1 PVVDVQRRVIAYLAG
16 QPRDNFIPVR
26 NEILHLFE
34 HARQE
39 CMFTEKYTNTRRG
52 IFAFLTCGISFG
64 GGQVRPGN
72 LRASPCHQ
80 TVIDEIRGNW
90 AIGRLVGFIDHA
102 LSLHFAMIY
111 IESYTGAFE
120 EYESI
125 LTQTIRRI
133 PSLHCNWSR
142 SPFASAMFNLGPT
155 TSMLHHRDYLNST
168 LGVCAIYCDSN
179 FDYTHGGH
187 LVLWDLKL
195 AIQFPP
201 GSTIFIPSALFEHSN
216 TVIQPGETRISF
228 TQYLAA
234 GLFWWIGTK
243 GKTDREINEGDC
255 TIEKV
260 SVCHRKETAWSR
272 GLKLFSKRL

>member
-1 PVVDVQRRVIAYLAG
+1 
-16 QPRDNFIPVR
+16 
-26 NEILHLFE
+26 
-34 HARQE
+34 
-39 CMFTEKYTNTRRG
+39 MFTEKHINTCQG

-80 TVIDEIRGNW
+80 TTVDKIRGNW

-120 EYESI
+120 VAFPALRKEYESV

-133 PSLHCNWSR
+133 PSLHRNWSR
-142 SPFASAMFNLGPT
+142 SPFASATFNLGPT
-155 TSMLHHRDYLNST
+155 TSTLRHRDYLNSA
-168 LGVCAIYCDSN
+168 LGVCTIYCDGN

-187 LVLWDLKL
+187 LILWDLKL

-216 TVIQPGETRISF
+216 TIIQSGETHISF
-228 TQYLAA
+228 TQYSAA
-234 GLFWWIGTK
+234 GLFRWVGNR
-243 GKTDREINEGDC
+243 GKTD
-255 TIEKV
+255 
-260 SVCHRKETAWSR
+260 
-272 GLKLFSKRL
+272 